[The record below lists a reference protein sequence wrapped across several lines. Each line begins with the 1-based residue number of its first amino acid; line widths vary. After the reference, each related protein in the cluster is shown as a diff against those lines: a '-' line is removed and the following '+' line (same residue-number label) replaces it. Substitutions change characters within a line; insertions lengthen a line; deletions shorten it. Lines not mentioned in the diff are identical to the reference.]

1 MTGGGVAALFGILV
15 CFSWQ
20 QGVCDANVVVI
31 ITIAYIQ
38 TKVRQVCKRSY
49 LKKSF
54 KSTIDVNATTLNL
67 TALETGLV
75 APTLTPPLVSKGE
88 WFEDV
93 SDRVELVLCTK
104 CPLTSGVEA
113 AVGGK
118 GVSPFI
124 SGPWWGGG
132 ACAACCS
139 LPWGLTIKRP
149 PPDWIWDRDNTNGG
163 WWWPICNDI

>member
-1 MTGGGVAALFGILV
+1 M
-15 CFSWQ
+15 
-20 QGVCDANVVVI
+20 
-31 ITIAYIQ
+31 
-38 TKVRQVCKRSY
+38 
-49 LKKSF
+49 
-54 KSTIDVNATTLNL
+54 NATTVNL

-124 SGPWWGGG
+124 SGP
-132 ACAACCS
+132 
-139 LPWGLTIKRP
+139 
-149 PPDWIWDRDNTNGG
+149 
-163 WWWPICNDI
+163 

>member
-1 MTGGGVAALFGILV
+1 M
-15 CFSWQ
+15 
-20 QGVCDANVVVI
+20 
-31 ITIAYIQ
+31 
-38 TKVRQVCKRSY
+38 
-49 LKKSF
+49 
-54 KSTIDVNATTLNL
+54 NATKIGL

-104 CPLTSGVEA
+104 CPFTSEAVEA

-124 SGPWWGGG
+124 SGP
-132 ACAACCS
+132 
-139 LPWGLTIKRP
+139 
-149 PPDWIWDRDNTNGG
+149 
-163 WWWPICNDI
+163 